1 MMPVTFT
8 VVGNPA
14 TKGSTRAVN
23 DKRTGKARLLA
34 SASAKNARDQKAW
47 ATAVGWA
54 ARAAVRAP
62 VEGPVMVKVLL
73 RIATTDPKRDGAHH
87 AIHGRID
94 IDKLL
99 RCTLDA
105 LTGIAFHDDGQIAQV
120 IAAKR
125 WTTGEPGAE
134 ITIEGLS

>member
-1 MMPVTFT
+1 MMPVTFF
-8 VVGNPA
+8 VVGDPA
-14 TKGSTRAVN
+14 TKGSARAVR

-34 SASAKNARDQKAW
+34 SASDKNAREQKAW

-54 ARAAVRAP
+54 ARMAMREPAK
-62 VEGPVMVKVLL
+62 GPVMVKVLFK
-73 RIATTDPKRDGAHH
+73 IATADPKRDGAHH
-87 AIHGRID
+87 AIHGRGD

-105 LTGIAFHDDGQIAQV
+105 LTGIAYHDDGQIAQV

-125 WTTGEPGAE
+125 WTTGESGAE

>member
-54 ARAAVRAP
+54 ARAAVRDP
-62 VEGPVMVKVLL
+62 ITGPVMIKVLF
-73 RIATTDPKRDGAHH
+73 RIATNDAKRSGAHH
-87 AIHGRID
+87 AINGRMD
-94 IDKLL
+94 LDKLL

-105 LTGIAFHDDGQIAQV
+105 LTGIAFYDDGQIAQV

>member
-14 TKGSTRAVN
+14 TKGSTRAVR

-34 SASAKNARDQKAW
+34 SASAKNAREQRAW
-47 ATAVGWA
+47 ASAVGWS
-54 ARAAVRAP
+54 ARMAMRAP
-62 VEGPVMVKVLL
+62 VAGPVMVKVLL
-73 RIATTDPKRDGAHH
+73 KLKTADPKRDGAHH
-87 AIHGRID
+87 AVNGRMD
-94 IDKLL
+94 LDKLL

-105 LTGIAFHDDGQIAQV
+105 LTGIAFQDDGQIAQV

>member
-8 VVGNPA
+8 VVGTPA
-14 TKGSTRAVN
+14 TKGSARAVR
-23 DKRTGKARLLA
+23 DKRTGRARLIP
-34 SASAKNARDQKAW
+34 SESDKNKRDQKAW

-54 ARAAVRAP
+54 ARMAMRVP
-62 VEGPVMVKVLL
+62 VDGPVLVIVLL
-73 RIATTDPKRDGAHH
+73 RIKTADPKRDGAHH
-87 AIHGRID
+87 AVNGRQD

-105 LTGIAFHDDGQIAQV
+105 LTGIAYHDDGQIAQV
-120 IAAKR
+120 IATKR

-134 ITIEGLS
+134 ITIEVLS

>member
-14 TKGSTRAVN
+14 TKGSARAVR

-34 SASAKNARDQKAW
+34 SASDKNAREQKAW

-54 ARAAVRAP
+54 AMMAVRDP
-62 VEGPVMVKVLL
+62 ITGPVMIKVLF
-73 RIATTDPKRDGAHH
+73 RIATNDAKRSGAHH
-87 AIHGRID
+87 AINGRMD
-94 IDKLL
+94 LDKLL

-105 LTGIAFHDDGQIAQV
+105 LTGIAYHDDGQIAQV

>member
-14 TKGSTRAVN
+14 TKGSARAVR

-34 SASAKNARDQKAW
+34 SASAKNERGQRAW

-54 ARAAVRAP
+54 ARAAVRVP
-62 VEGPVMVKVLL
+62 VEGPVMVKVLF

-87 AIHGRID
+87 AVNGRQD
-94 IDKLL
+94 LDKLL

-105 LTGIAFHDDGQIAQV
+105 LTGIAYHDDGQISQV
-120 IAAKR
+120 IASKR

>member
-8 VVGNPA
+8 VVGDPA
-14 TKGSTRAVN
+14 TKGSARAVR

-34 SASAKNARDQKAW
+34 SASSKNARDQKAW
-47 ATAVGWA
+47 ASAVGWA
-54 ARAAVRAP
+54 AHMAFRAP
-62 VEGPVMVKVLL
+62 VKGPVMVKVLFK
-73 RIATTDPKRDGAHH
+73 IATADAERDGAHH
-87 AIHGRID
+87 AIHGRQD

-105 LTGIAFHDDGQIAQV
+105 LTGIAFQDDGQIAQV

>member
-8 VVGNPA
+8 VVGSPA
-14 TKGSTRAVN
+14 TKGSARAVR

-34 SASAKNARDQKAW
+34 SASAKNARDQRAW

-54 ARAAVRAP
+54 ARMAMRQPAD
-62 VEGPVMVKVLL
+62 GPVMVKVLFK
-73 RIATTDPKRDGAHH
+73 IATTDRQRDGAHH
-87 AIHGRID
+87 AINGRQD

>member
-14 TKGSTRAVN
+14 TKGSARAVR

-34 SASAKNARDQKAW
+34 SASAKNAREQKAW
-47 ATAVGWA
+47 TTAVGWS
-54 ARAAVRAP
+54 ARAAMRVP
-62 VEGPVMVKVLL
+62 VAGPVLVKVLL
-73 RIATTDPKRDGAHH
+73 KIKTTDPKRDGAHH
-87 AIHGRID
+87 AVCGRQD
-94 IDKLL
+94 LDKLL

-105 LTGIAFHDDGQIAQV
+105 LTGIAYHDDGQIAQV

-125 WTTGEPGAE
+125 WTTGQPGAE

>member
-8 VVGNPA
+8 VVGDPA
-14 TKGSTRAVN
+14 TKGSARAVR

-34 SASAKNARDQKAW
+34 SASSKNAREQKAW

-54 ARAAVRAP
+54 ARAAVRDP
-62 VEGPVMVKVLL
+62 ITGPVMIKVLF
-73 RIATTDPKRDGAHH
+73 RIATNDAKRSGAHH
-87 AIHGRID
+87 AINGRMD
-94 IDKLL
+94 LDKLL

-105 LTGIAFHDDGQIAQV
+105 LTGIAYHDDGQIAQV

>member
-8 VVGNPA
+8 VVGDPA
-14 TKGSTRAVN
+14 TKGSARAVN

-34 SASAKNARDQKAW
+34 SASSKNARDQKAW

-54 ARAAVRAP
+54 ARAAVRDP
-62 VEGPVMVKVLL
+62 ITGPVMIKVLF
-73 RIATTDPKRDGAHH
+73 RIATNDAKRSGAHH
-87 AIHGRID
+87 AINGRMD
-94 IDKLL
+94 LDKLL

-105 LTGIAFHDDGQIAQV
+105 LTGIAFQDDGQISQV